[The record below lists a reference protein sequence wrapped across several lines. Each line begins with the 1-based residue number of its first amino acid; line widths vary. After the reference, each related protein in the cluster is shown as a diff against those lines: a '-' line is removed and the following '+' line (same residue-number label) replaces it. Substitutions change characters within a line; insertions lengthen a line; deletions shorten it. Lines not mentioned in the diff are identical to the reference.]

1 MAGRPR
7 LALRALNVFPPT
19 ASNLSTTLLVSGPRS
34 DGAQDPAFRP
44 SPPQLVARPGM
55 TNSTRRISYVVPF
68 PPTPPPWLQLPSS
81 THPRNGSPY
90 PLLFPSDHPPLSS
103 HASIDPPSA
112 HPQHSL
118 GVPAMALDTSTQLA
132 AQDGPQGILY
142 TGGRDGLLAG
152 WELGMRLRRRTAL
165 EGHEGA
171 GKADW
176 VRWNELG
183 VDGLN
188 DGADDEPTAG
198 SGSGAP
204 TPPTPSDR
212 RTSDGEKLP
221 FEDRWEVDK
230 YAEGEVRLLFASH
243 WLALVALAGT
253 DTRFLSLDPSIFVPR
268 AAPIPSSLVDRSQ
281 GYLSPVVPVSY
292 RLGQRHTPEPDTCV
306 HSLTT
311 PPPPGRLAQRPS
323 C

>member
-1 MAGRPR
+1 MAG
-7 LALRALNVFPPT
+7 LAPSALTVALHHFE
-19 ASNLSTTLLVSGPRS
+19 SLSTTFFLQPARRRSGP
-34 DGAQDPAFRP
+34 PALRP
-44 SPPQLVARPGM
+44 CSSLQLVRRPGM

-132 AQDGPQGILY
+132 AQEGPQGILY

-152 WELGMRLRRRTAL
+152 WELDMRLRRRTAL
-165 EGHEGA
+165 EGHAGA

-183 VDGLN
+183 NDGID
-188 DGADDEPTAG
+188 DGADDELTAG

-204 TPPTPSDR
+204 TPPTPSDP

-221 FEDRWEVDK
+221 FEDRWEVDT
-230 YAEGEVRLLFASH
+230 YAEGEVRLFCRQACI
-243 WLALVALAGT
+243 ARRRGQA
-253 DTRFLSLDPSIFVPR
+253 PSADDLPR
-268 AAPIPSSLVDRSQ
+268 CTLRCRPRPH
-281 GYLSPVVPVSY
+281 
-292 RLGQRHTPEPDTCV
+292 QR
-306 HSLTT
+306 
-311 PPPPGRLAQRPS
+311 RPS
-323 C
+323 ASRASSTLTGSTIFYSPT